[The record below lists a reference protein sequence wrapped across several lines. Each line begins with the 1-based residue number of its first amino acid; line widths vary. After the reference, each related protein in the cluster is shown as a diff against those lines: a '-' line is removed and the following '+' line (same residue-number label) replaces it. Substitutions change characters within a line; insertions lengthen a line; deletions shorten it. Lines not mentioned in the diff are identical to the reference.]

1 MGDTFRHNKEII
13 PLYLKLKD
21 TRDDRSLVLLSSL
34 IIEFLIDK
42 LLNTILP
49 DYKRIQENREAHS
62 EFKQVLKKRSGI
74 KRGLNIMQCVM
85 SLNFAQD
92 FLKVSQ
98 TNFDIADLAGASLTI
113 ASLGLLIVDDG

>member
-1 MGDTFRHNKEII
+1 
-13 PLYLKLKD
+13 
-21 TRDDRSLVLLSSL
+21 
-34 IIEFLIDK
+34 
-42 LLNTILP
+42 
-49 DYKRIQENREAHS
+49 
-62 EFKQVLKKRSGI
+62 
-74 KRGLNIMQCVM
+74 MQCVM